1 MRIDITLKITPGM
14 IRDAQ
19 GSERKAL
26 SGHLGTHFDV
36 MDKEFP
42 LDDTEREGI
51 VFDVSGVSG
60 RDIDTGDI
68 DLDRVKAGMF
78 TAFFTGFQE
87 KEGYG
92 SRKYFTEHPQL
103 SDDLIDALLDRGVSL
118 IGVDCAGVHRGKEHT
133 PKDQYCADRGVFI
146 IENLCNL
153 KAVLEAGGNC
163 RMHTYPMSY
172 AEMSGLPC
180 RVIAEV
186 QAGEY
191 LAAGKKEHG
200 IHDDTETIIKNAE
213 EYIDTLFRGNSDGH
227 DAAHSLRVYTNAL
240 KIAGAYPDSDRF
252 VVSLAA
258 LLHDADDHKLFRTQ
272 NNANARSFLQE
283 QNVDAE
289 HIEQIC
295 EAINSVSFSKNRG
308 RRPGT
313 IEAAIVQDADRL
325 DAIGAIGIART
336 FAFGGRNGR
345 SLEDT
350 LQHFYEKLLLLKDEM
365 NTEEARR
372 IAELR
377 HSFMEDYLKEFY
389 QETTG

>member
-1 MRIDITLKITPGM
+1 
-14 IRDAQ
+14 
-19 GSERKAL
+19 
-26 SGHLGTHFDV
+26 
-36 MDKEFP
+36 
-42 LDDTEREGI
+42 
-51 VFDVSGVSG
+51 
-60 RDIDTGDI
+60 
-68 DLDRVKAGMF
+68 MF

-272 NNANARSFLQE
+272 NNANARSFLRE